1 MALGLA
7 LGLVTSKQLGSPVFE
22 LSIVRAKRK
31 VRTRTVYS
39 AYYYYYKGANSIY
52 AQYARAYHF
61 LYGDHNIILIQLS
74 LLTTLTV
81 CVLQSSS

>member
-39 AYYYYYKGANSIY
+39 AYYYYKGAHSIY

-74 LLTTLTV
+74 L
-81 CVLQSSS
+81 